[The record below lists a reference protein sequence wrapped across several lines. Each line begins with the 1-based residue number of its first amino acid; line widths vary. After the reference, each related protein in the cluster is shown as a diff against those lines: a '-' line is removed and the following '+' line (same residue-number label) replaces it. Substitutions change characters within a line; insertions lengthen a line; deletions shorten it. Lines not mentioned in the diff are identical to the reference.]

1 MAHTSK
7 PIWGFPQGSPFHALE
22 TKRQRNDTSEYLQN
36 RLTDLENKFMVT
48 MGEESGEGVGVWN

>member
-48 MGEESGEGVGVWN
+48 RGG